1 MKPRYLVSLLAGICL
16 VFGVGRSAWAAT
28 AVTLPDE
35 FPNGATETPDKS
47 IHTRL
52 EITLTGAIAIG
63 TSTDIEVTPPTGVSF
78 RTDSRSPVAFVGRSS
93 GATVVTTLGTTN
105 TASQLDFEMTNGGA
119 AGEKIIIEFDVIT
132 DQTLAAGATTF
143 GIVFPNDTGENTT
156 AAVTLRQNQ
165 RITFIDFSSPSG
177 NDDTTSAEGTA
188 FKITFASL
196 PDLVHDDNTSS
207 STNPNGSNQT
217 GTASNDIDDA
227 DDFNYKF
234 WASTD
239 SGLVKTSD
247 GGQSASILTRKRTPT
262 SASSY
267 SPARDGG
274 SYTEHASG
282 LFQSPTTVKDSLVTE
297 NFTSRFADSNLEGL
311 VDTRGFA
318 EGIWFI
324 YIYTDK
330 TSEFFL
336 GRSDS
341 LVVEHAPGFL
351 GAAWDRDNSGS
362 DAFSSNSIVQTTVD
376 DAGSTPDDAQNMTLD
391 SGQLFDQDGNSA
403 SSEVDPAA
411 SDSKT
416 NVDLIF
422 NAVDY
427 DDSGAKVAIFIST
440 NSGLTESDLVTSGPD
455 IDKLTGAT
463 QIVDTDTL
471 SVGSPQSHNFQPENA
486 VSVNEAKT
494 DTATLVAGSYTVYFA
509 GFDGTNKT
517 VEKAF
522 DINAA
527 TTKTTLTLTV
537 RHSPQINVDP
547 LQFDQGSAGNLNV
560 NTGVTSATAVPQ
572 RFLSISW
579 EQNGLDGIKS
589 VEDSTAEISFY
600 YSDDASFTTA
610 TTMLADIGTGDTHK
624 IGTDTLTNEENKF
637 NNHLDWDLWTFVST
651 DGGGGTI
658 TAPATAYTI
667 YATVK
672 SNTAAFGDVERLVR
686 FHDPQSS
693 PVAKTVTFTHD
704 SFIKA
709 LLPAKDVTV
718 GPDDPV
724 VFTWEAV
731 DVDNAG
737 GSSSGTGLT
746 ATNSTSTS
754 PDIMII
760 LSDADEG
767 ATTTRATLNAAGHY
781 VANSRDGDDVTPG
794 TTTGVIR
801 LHEGVDTS
809 FVFVANRLARD
820 MANNLTSIPAATYFP
835 YILINGNAQEIG
847 AAPFVNDA
855 DIAYRYPGKIILSSA
870 GGAQPTNARFIFPT
884 QIKTSSGEMLRIPI
898 VAEDGGVTVAQMDI
912 FVSVDTTYFEAVDK
926 DPSTAGV
933 QPYTLGANAALSSGN
948 IIGNMIDTT
957 GATLELDFTYRDA
970 SGVTFLD
977 GVEILANLHLKAK
990 DLSGTAN
997 TTVTLDNNP
1006 GTNRQTSLYLTA
1018 AAGGTRISTTIPGPS
1033 AARIDP
1039 RGSIAGTVPLQGRA
1053 DWTMPAAEVAFFL
1066 RKSSI
1071 RGATAV
1077 GTAGQAGGFETLDD
1091 SVFEAANDSTS
1102 NLGGVNVSIP
1112 SSGAFTLSSV
1122 PAGDYTLVVFVDR
1135 YLAGQREVTVEAG
1148 EAVTGVQP
1156 TVNGLGQDQGQL
1168 LAGDAAGYDHDGLAA
1183 TNTRPDNFI
1192 DSSDESAITAAFG
1205 AETGDSLYD
1214 AYPFADVNGSGEVDG
1229 VDLNFS
1235 TVNTTTINGTNDP
1248 VKPTF
1253 NLSPP
1258 PLRAATKTPSSSWP
1272 NCPRWQGPDRPSTWK
1287 FRLKARWRHGH
1298 TSSTWATTRPT

>member
-1 MKPRYLVSLLAGICL
+1 
-16 VFGVGRSAWAAT
+16 
-28 AVTLPDE
+28 
-35 FPNGATETPDKS
+35 
-47 IHTRL
+47 
-52 EITLTGAIAIG
+52 
-63 TSTDIEVTPPTGVSF
+63 
-78 RTDSRSPVAFVGRSS
+78 
-93 GATVVTTLGTTN
+93 
-105 TASQLDFEMTNGGA
+105 
-119 AGEKIIIEFDVIT
+119 
-132 DQTLAAGATTF
+132 
-143 GIVFPNDTGENTT
+143 
-156 AAVTLRQNQ
+156 
-165 RITFIDFSSPSG
+165 
-177 NDDTTSAEGTA
+177 
-188 FKITFASL
+188 
-196 PDLVHDDNTSS
+196 
-207 STNPNGSNQT
+207 
-217 GTASNDIDDA
+217 
-227 DDFNYKF
+227 
-234 WASTD
+234 
-239 SGLVKTSD
+239 
-247 GGQSASILTRKRTPT
+247 
-262 SASSY
+262 
-267 SPARDGG
+267 
-274 SYTEHASG
+274 
-282 LFQSPTTVKDSLVTE
+282 
-297 NFTSRFADSNLEGL
+297 
-311 VDTRGFA
+311 
-318 EGIWFI
+318 
-324 YIYTDK
+324 
-330 TSEFFL
+330 
-336 GRSDS
+336 
-341 LVVEHAPGFL
+341 
-351 GAAWDRDNSGS
+351 
-362 DAFSSNSIVQTTVD
+362 
-376 DAGSTPDDAQNMTLD
+376 
-391 SGQLFDQDGNSA
+391 
-403 SSEVDPAA
+403 
-411 SDSKT
+411 
-416 NVDLIF
+416 
-422 NAVDY
+422 
-427 DDSGAKVAIFIST
+427 
-440 NSGLTESDLVTSGPD
+440 
-455 IDKLTGAT
+455 
-463 QIVDTDTL
+463 
-471 SVGSPQSHNFQPENA
+471 
-486 VSVNEAKT
+486 
-494 DTATLVAGSYTVYFA
+494 
-509 GFDGTNKT
+509 
-517 VEKAF
+517 
-522 DINAA
+522 
-527 TTKTTLTLTV
+527 
-537 RHSPQINVDP
+537 
-547 LQFDQGSAGNLNV
+547 
-560 NTGVTSATAVPQ
+560 
-572 RFLSISW
+572 
-579 EQNGLDGIKS
+579 
-589 VEDSTAEISFY
+589 
-600 YSDDASFTTA
+600 
-610 TTMLADIGTGDTHK
+610 
-624 IGTDTLTNEENKF
+624 
-637 NNHLDWDLWTFVST
+637 
-651 DGGGGTI
+651 
-658 TAPATAYTI
+658 
-667 YATVK
+667 
-672 SNTAAFGDVERLVR
+672 
-686 FHDPQSS
+686 
-693 PVAKTVTFTHD
+693 
-704 SFIKA
+704 
-709 LLPAKDVTV
+709 
-718 GPDDPV
+718 
-724 VFTWEAV
+724 
-731 DVDNAG
+731 
-737 GSSSGTGLT
+737 
-746 ATNSTSTS
+746 
-754 PDIMII
+754 MII

-855 DIAYRYPGKIILSSA
+855 DIVYRYPGKIILSSA

-1253 NLSPP
+1253 NLKPAALEGSNKDAEFVLAELP
-1258 PLRAATKTPSSSWP
+1258 PLARAGQTFDVEVQVKGAVDARAYEFHLGYNPSNLRPQGLVARGDLLAGYGVALAERDFGDEFGVATAARGIIPGVSGDGSLATIRFQAIQNGPVNISIIDGFLIDTNLKVEKPFMDGADPNAGLRPMRFHDASGEEFLGIIVPDSDPKVDFNDFFAFANAFGSGKDNENFNPLADLNQDGTVDFNDFFIIADNFGKVAVDHPAYQRATKPAADQVRGTLSLNALEAVKPGEQVTLNAVLTDAEATGVGFAVNYDPARFEFVEAAGTGDAPLFLAQPDGEGRIVVARAAQTTVEGPVASLVFQAIGEFDEPGRFEIADGLILGADGIISRVTPGSALELATLPTEFALLQNFPNPFNPETTIKYNLADPAQTQLRVYNLVGQVVRTLVREKQAAGRYTIRWDGRDDRGLTVSSGVYFY
-1272 NCPRWQGPDRPSTWK
+1272 QITAGK
-1287 FRLKARWRHGH
+1287 FRDVRKLMLLK
-1298 TSSTWATTRPT
+1298 